1 MDFKRLI
8 LFDFSFTEIFPEGR
22 SMPLQAGFQV
32 LGLVVTL
39 FIAVVTGAAT
49 GKNNLIHIL
58 RYLYLS
64 NDKLI
69 FSSIPHLCSPKCPE
83 FCCSDTQLTPWKDS
97 NLSCSALT
105 GSWRSFPVHSLPA
118 RYFLSPLKTWVLKTG
133 QQHIISISHWIGFV
147 ILVRA
152 RFVPAQCVL

>member
-1 MDFKRLI
+1 MDCKRLI

-49 GKNNLIHIL
+49 GKNNLIHIW

-64 NDKLI
+64 NSRNNKDWTWLKLI
-69 FSSIPHLCSPKCPE
+69 YHFH
-83 FCCSDTQLTPWKDS
+83 F
-97 NLSCSALT
+97 
-105 GSWRSFPVHSLPA
+105 
-118 RYFLSPLKTWVLKTG
+118 
-133 QQHIISISHWIGFV
+133 
-147 ILVRA
+147 
-152 RFVPAQCVL
+152 